1 MFFSRQV
8 LGSKKLRQLLLLGG
22 AVAVVIALSDV
33 HSLATPPPNYPVD
46 AFDKISACMQIPGC
60 LKPEDRVEGDI
71 ALAAE
76 LTYRNPVC
84 IEEVPCI
91 IVCNTHACW
100 CEADESCE

>member
-1 MFFSRQV
+1 MFFFRQV
-8 LGSKKLRQLLLLGG
+8 IVGSKLLQLLLFGG
-22 AVAVVIALSDV
+22 AMAMFLALVGVRSE
-33 HSLATPPPNYPVD
+33 ATPPPNYPVD
-46 AFDKISACMQIPGC
+46 AFDDISACIQIPGC

-91 IVCNTHACW
+91 IVCDTRACW
-100 CEADESCE
+100 CEADETCE